1 MLERIHFNL
10 PNYYLSQSLDTE
22 SLKKVLGS
30 NDSVFKNLLIIK
42 NGYKVTYDFAYLEDP
57 NYELDAYIKVDYAV
71 IGKAKSQSWAI
82 THFKPLLSIKPKYT
96 LICSLKDLR
105 TNKVVYKHKESSIK
119 QEIIYKNIENCF
131 TDLQILLDSF

>member
-10 PNYYLSQSLDTE
+10 PKYYLSQSLDTE

-30 NDSVFKNLLIIK
+30 SDSVFKNLLIIK
-42 NGYKVTYDFAYLEDP
+42 NGYKALYDFAYLEDD
-57 NYELDAYIKVDYAV
+57 NYELYAYVKVDYAV

-96 LICSLKDLR
+96 LICSLKELKS
-105 TNKVVYKHKESSIK
+105 NKVIYKHKETSIRS
-119 QEIIYKNIENCF
+119 EVIYKHIEDCF
-131 TDLQILLDSF
+131 TDLQILLNSF

>member
-1 MLERIHFNL
+1 MLDRIQFNL

-42 NGYKVTYDFAYLEDP
+42 NGYKAAYDFAYLEDS

-82 THFKPLLSIKPKYT
+82 THFKPLLSMKPKYT
-96 LICSLKDLR
+96 LVCSLKDLR
-105 TNKVVYKHKESSIK
+105 SNKIVYKHKESSIK
-119 QEIIYKNIENCF
+119 QEIIYKNIEKCF

>member
-10 PNYYLSQSLDTE
+10 PKYYLSQSLDTE

-30 NDSVFKNLLIIK
+30 SDSVFKNLLIIK
-42 NGYKVTYDFAYLEDP
+42 NGYKALYDFAYLEDD
-57 NYELDAYIKVDYAV
+57 NYELYAYVKVDYAV

-96 LICSLKDLR
+96 LICSLKELKS
-105 TNKVVYKHKESSIK
+105 NKVIYKHKETSIK
-119 QEIIYKNIENCF
+119 AEVIYKHIEDCF
-131 TDLQILLDSF
+131 TDLQILLNSF

>member
-30 NDSVFKNLLIIK
+30 SDSVFKNLLIIK
-42 NGYKVTYDFAYLEDP
+42 NGYKAVYDFAYLEDS
-57 NYELDAYIKVDYAV
+57 NYELDAYIKIDYAV

-82 THFKPLLSIKPKYT
+82 MHFKPLLSIKPKYT

-105 TNKVVYKHKESSIK
+105 TNKVIYKHKESSIK
-119 QEIIYKNIENCF
+119 QEIIYKHIENCF